1 MGKGADMGT
10 FSKFVAGRNGPE
22 HAVVHWSRMD
32 PRNLAGCWV
41 LQEMYERASATAKS
55 SAAISDQATSAEPG
69 ASDAAATAEPGA
81 SDSVPGASDSVP
93 RAAESTTLLDV
104 ARALDN
110 TGLWL
115 NSDVQVAL
123 LELSFAL
130 EPNGCFPRLYFEC
143 TDWEEVTY
151 LEFFPGHRRANC
163 GVLRLRRPESVVD
176 EARDAVLWAQKE
188 AEWDAVLAAAPEM
201 SGYVVRAMGA
211 GPTAEERA
219 RAERACGGKEA
230 LDHLLLLA
238 ALRHMAR

>member
-1 MGKGADMGT
+1 MGT

-22 HAVVHWSRMD
+22 HAVVHWSRTD
-32 PRNLAGCWV
+32 PRNLAGCSV
-41 LQEMYERASATAKS
+41 LWEMYERASATAKS
-55 SAAISDQATSAEPG
+55 SAAVSDVAASAEPCASDSSASAEPG
-69 ASDAAATAEPGA
+69 ASDSAASAEPRA
-81 SDSVPGASDSVP
+81 SDSAEPS
-93 RAAESTTLLDV
+93 AAESTTLLDV

-143 TDWEEVTY
+143 ADWEEVTY

-163 GVLRLRRPESVVD
+163 GVLRLRRPESVED

-188 AEWDAVLAAAPEM
+188 AEWDAVLATAPEM
-201 SGYVVRAMGA
+201 SGYVVRARGA

-219 RAERACGGKEA
+219 CAEHACGGKEA

-238 ALRHMAR
+238 ALRRMVP

>member
-1 MGKGADMGT
+1 
-10 FSKFVAGRNGPE
+10 
-22 HAVVHWSRMD
+22 
-32 PRNLAGCWV
+32 
-41 LQEMYERASATAKS
+41 
-55 SAAISDQATSAEPG
+55 
-69 ASDAAATAEPGA
+69 
-81 SDSVPGASDSVP
+81 
-93 RAAESTTLLDV
+93 V

-143 TDWEEVTY
+143 ADWEEVTY

-163 GVLRLRRPESVVD
+163 GVLRLRRPESVED

-188 AEWDAVLAAAPEM
+188 AEWDAVLATAPEM

-219 RAERACGGKEA
+219 CAERACGGKEA

-238 ALRHMAR
+238 ALKRMAH